1 MHKTTQHLGIQERAS
16 LRLVNQSFNMTVP
29 CITHNEFLEFE
40 SQLADEKPLTKADP
54 LCEYLQGAERYIYLR
69 FAYRYPRMLRDTWLA
84 CRICLCLR
92 TVERY
97 RDSRLPE
104 ALLEPG
110 SKAAADRICLHCQ

>member
-1 MHKTTQHLGIQERAS
+1 MDKITQHLGIQERAS

-29 CITHNEFLEFE
+29 RLIHNELLEFE
-40 SQLADEKPLTKADP
+40 RQLADEKSLMKADL

-84 CRICLCLR
+84 CRICLRLW

-97 RDSRLPE
+97 RDSRLQE
-104 ALLEPG
+104 ALLELG
-110 SKAAADRICLHCQ
+110 SEAAADRTYLHC